1 MLRRFQN
8 IWLWGFLIFYVL
20 AAAQNPRK
28 ADSLKQIYW
37 SNEEE
42 KDNIEI
48 LLRIANYEANPD
60 SILKY
65 SKFIIDLAKGK
76 DKIQFLRNAYL
87 IKGGGHRLKGEYDL
101 ALKADFKSLELANK
115 MSDSSAIA
123 LSYIEIGNVYSMNGN
138 AVNAEL
144 YYSKGIDI
152 LRRSKNQQ
160 SLGQA
165 LFNAGDEYVRLGELK
180 LAEAYTLEAE
190 ELFKKQNF
198 QMGRAYSLGN
208 LGRIYAGYG
217 KEQKAEEY
225 LNEAMSILKD
235 LEAYDAIAEF
245 LISLAEVYNE
255 KGDPKRA
262 LAYTNR
268 SLDISREHGLK
279 EYISN
284 ANLKLAELYEATGD
298 TSKSYMAYREH
309 ILYRDSVR
317 NIQSIREMAN
327 LRTDFVV
334 SQKQV
339 EVDLLNQEKKNQKVI
354 AISSIV
360 AMVLIMLLALGLY
373 RRNRFIKRT
382 NLIIEKEKNRSE
394 RLLRNILPEETAREL
409 KETGKVK
416 AKKFESVSVLF
427 TDFVGFTHYAENRSP
442 ENLVKSVDYYYS
454 KFDEIVEKFGLEKIK
469 TVGDSYMCAAGVPF
483 PINDH
488 AVKIV
493 YAALEIVEF
502 MEQSR
507 NEEAINR
514 INFSIRIGINSGP
527 IIAGVVGSKKFAY
540 DVWGDAVNIASRME
554 STSEAGKINIS
565 ENTYQLVKHIFN
577 CEYRGEIDV
586 KNKGIMKMYFVTG
599 VKQRE
604 ELQRTLYKE
613 KNFES
618 V

>member
-1 MLRRFQN
+1 MFRKFQN
-8 IWLWGFLIFYVL
+8 LILAFLVIFSIT
-20 AAAQNPRK
+20 ATAQNPRK
-28 ADSLKQIYW
+28 AESLKKDYW
-37 SNEEE
+37 SN
-42 KDNIEI
+42 KKLRGNIKMLLEI
-48 LLRIANYEANPD
+48 AHNEANPD

-65 SKFIIDLAKGK
+65 SQMVIDLAKGE
-76 DKIQFLRNAYL
+76 DNIIERRFGYL
-87 IKGGGHRLKGEYDL
+87 QLGTGHRLRGEYDL
-101 ALKADFKSLELANK
+101 ALKADFKSLELALEMGNAA
-115 MSDSSAIA
+115 AIGS
-123 LSYIEIGNVYSMNGN
+123 SYIEIGNVYSLNGHSE
-138 AVNAEL
+138 NAEL
-144 YYSKGIDI
+144 YYGKGVEI
-152 LRRSKNQQ
+152 LRQENNPSA
-160 SLGQA
+160 LAQA
-165 LFNAGDEYVRLGELK
+165 LFNAGDEYVRIGKLE

-190 ELFKKQNF
+190 RIFNDTDF
-198 QMGRAYSLGN
+198 QMGRAYSFGN

-217 KEQKAEEY
+217 KEDVAEEY
-225 LNEAMSILKD
+225 LNKAMTILKD

-245 LISLAEVYNE
+245 LISLADIYSEN
-255 KGDPKRA
+255 GDNARA

-268 SLDISREHGLK
+268 SLNVSRANGLK

-284 ANLKLAELYEATGD
+284 ANLKLSELYEKVGD
-298 TSKSYMAYREH
+298 TTKSFLAYKEH
-309 ILYRDSVR
+309 IAYRDSVR

-327 LRTDFVV
+327 LRTNFVV
-334 SQKQV
+334 SQKQA
-339 EVDLLNQEKKNQKVI
+339 EVDLLNQEKKNQKTI

-427 TDFVGFTHYAENRSP
+427 TDFVGFTHYAENLSP

-454 KFDEIVEKFGLEKIK
+454 KFDEIVEKFSLEKIK

-483 PINDH
+483 PVNDH

-493 YAALEIVEF
+493 YAALEIIEF
-502 MEQSR
+502 MEHSR
-507 NEEAINR
+507 KEETINR

-527 IIAGVVGSKKFAY
+527 IIAGVVGNKKFAY

-554 STSEAGKINIS
+554 STSEVGKINIS
-565 ENTYQLVKHIFN
+565 ENTYQMVKHIFN

-586 KNKGIMKMYFVTG
+586 KNKGRMKMYFVTG
-599 VKQRE
+599 IKQKE

-613 KNFES
+613 KKLETI
-618 V
+618 